1 MSPTSAAA
9 AFPAG
14 DPDLSVDVVSYGPD
28 IPDESSLRLLGSVEG
43 RRALVLGVG
52 NGRIPMVLA
61 KQGAHVI
68 VLDPDHGA
76 LEDARDLAD
85 AEDQRL
91 ELHQGDMADL
101 AFVRADTVDVAL
113 SVYELG
119 RFGDL
124 DRVLRQVH
132 RVLRP
137 GAHLVC
143 SLPHPAFLMLDAEGD
158 DPFRLVQA
166 YADRTGRET
175 DGTVVFPRTVTEVF
189 FSLHRAN
196 FRIDT
201 VLEPVPEPGADRG
214 PFWSEAMTMVPATL
228 IVRGRK
234 EGI

>member
-1 MSPTSAAA
+1 MSVSSAA

-14 DPDLSVDVVSYGPD
+14 DPDLPVDVVSYGPD
-28 IPDESSLRLLGSVEG
+28 IPDESSLRLLGSLEG

-61 KQGAHVI
+61 RQGAHVI

-76 LEDARDLAD
+76 LEDARDLAE

-113 SVYELG
+113 SVFELG

-137 GAHLVC
+137 GAHFVC
-143 SLPHPAFLMLDAEGD
+143 SLPHPAFLMLDAGGD
-158 DPFRLVQA
+158 DPFRLA
-166 YADRTGRET
+166 HGYAERSGRDE
-175 DGTVVFPRTVTEVF
+175 DGTVVFPRTISDVF
-189 FSLHRAN
+189 FSLQRAN
-196 FRIDT
+196 FRVDT
-201 VLEPVPEPGADRG
+201 VLEPLPVAGADRG
-214 PFWSEAMTMVPATL
+214 PFWSEAMARVPATL
-228 IVRGRK
+228 VVRGRK